1 MTLLDRQ
8 KQIVTE
14 FSGLKDWEDRYKKLI
29 ELGKLLPDLPD
40 DKKTDDSKVKGC
52 QSQVWMHAQLVD
64 GKVLFEAD
72 SDALLVRG
80 LVYML
85 LKVYSGAKPEEIV
98 STPPDFVKDIGL
110 ESKLSPSRANGL
122 YSMIKQMKYYAM
134 AFQSLQSQKR
144 SH

>member
-1 MTLLDRQ
+1 MTLLERQ

-14 FSGLKDWEDRYKKLI
+14 FSGLKDWEERYKKLI

-40 DKKTDDSKVKGC
+40 DKKSEDSKVKGC
-52 QSQVWMHAQLVD
+52 QSQVWMHARLDD
-64 GKVLFEAD
+64 GKVLYEAD

-98 STPPDFVKDIGL
+98 STPL
-110 ESKLSPSRANGL
+110 TSS
-122 YSMIKQMKYYAM
+122 
-134 AFQSLQSQKR
+134 SLT
-144 SH
+144 